1 MASSSEHDQLD
12 DALVK
17 IKDLEKQ
24 LSFAVVN
31 AEKLSILVEA
41 MEISHE
47 RDQMLLKSKILMLE
61 DFKKGYAIVSDQRAV
76 QMKATMT
83 NEITDLQSKLAKAI
97 YQNDQLREYVLIYI
111 NIL

>member
-1 MASSSEHDQLD
+1 MTSSSGQDQLD

-47 RDQMLLKSKILMLE
+47 RDQMLKSKILMLE

-97 YQNDQLREYVLIYI
+97 YQNDQLREYVLIY
-111 NIL
+111 